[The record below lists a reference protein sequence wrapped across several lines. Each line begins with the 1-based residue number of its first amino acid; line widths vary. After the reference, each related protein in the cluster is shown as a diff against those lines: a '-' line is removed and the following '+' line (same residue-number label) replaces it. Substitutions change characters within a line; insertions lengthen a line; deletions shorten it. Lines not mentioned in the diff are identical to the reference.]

1 MIRGQ
6 SIIIGVGPHGTET
19 IQALQSQSLSNAQFA
34 IAGGHIAGVQSIPVA
49 QQDMGSEGSSI
60 FQDAEALRTLVD
72 GVAMVIVIG
81 DIDDARSEGITTALG
96 QFIKETG
103 KLSIGIVTGTNM
115 DTATR
120 VQTSFDTL
128 FPIAQPDASTT
139 ITRLV
144 DSLLS
149 LEDSGPFISVTFKD
163 ITDRLQG
170 KGLGSF
176 GCGEGASVAEAI
188 DNALQSIDNPIT
200 GSPFSEA
207 TSVLFLF
214 STTMDTGFFDIHM
227 GAQQVTDAAHPES
240 YSTFGWVPHSGTG
253 VRVGILATG

>member
-1 MIRGQ
+1 MSRSQ
-6 SIIIGVGPHGTET
+6 SIIIGVGPKGPET
-19 IQALQSQSLSNAQFA
+19 IQALHSPSISNAQFA
-34 IAGGHIAGVQSIPVA
+34 IAGGALAGVQSIQVG
-49 QQDMGSEGSSI
+49 QQTMDSEGSSI
-60 FQDAEALRTLVD
+60 FQDAEALHTLVD
-72 GVAMVIVIG
+72 GADMVLVIG
-81 DIDDARSEGITTALG
+81 DVEDARSEDVTTALG
-96 QFIKETG
+96 QYIKETG
-103 KLSIGIVTGTNM
+103 TLSIGIVTGASM

-120 VQTSFDTL
+120 VQPSFDTL
-128 FPIAQPDASTT
+128 FPIAQPDAHTT

-144 DSLLS
+144 DTLLS

-176 GCGEGASVAEAI
+176 GFGEGASVLEGI

-200 GSPFSEA
+200 GNPFSEA

-214 STTMDTGFFDIHM
+214 STTMDTGFLEIHM
-227 GAQQVTDAAHPES
+227 GAQQVTDAAHPQAW
-240 YSTFGWVPHSGTG
+240 STFGWVPHSGTG